1 MKYFKR
7 ERERR
12 RSAME
17 VKERIARDS
26 VKKRLKAYKND
37 LDYIDIKKDK
47 IRNLRSSIDGIKAS
61 MSSTEVVQGGSTSQE
76 DKIIKVLDKI
86 SNIEKEIQEINEE
99 NSDIRYALNSIKEP
113 SHKSIVYHVW
123 INNDMSMEQMGRKLH
138 LSTTAIWK
146 RSDKTLKYINKILN
160 QYNM

>member
-1 MKYFKR
+1 MYFSK
-7 ERERR
+7 ERQRR
-12 RSAME
+12 RKVHE

-26 VKKRLKAYKND
+26 AKKRLKAYKED

-47 IRNLRSSIDGIKAS
+47 IRSLRSSIDGIKAS
-61 MSSTEVVQGGSTSQE
+61 MSSTEAVQGGSTSQE

-86 SNIEKEIQEINEE
+86 SNIEKEIKEIERE
-99 NSDIRYALNSIKEP
+99 NSDIRYALNKIDEP
-113 SHKSIVYHVW
+113 SQRDIIRRVW

-146 RSDKTLKYINKILN
+146 RSDKALKLINKTLN

>member
-1 MKYFKR
+1 
-7 ERERR
+7 
-12 RSAME
+12 
-17 VKERIARDS
+17 
-26 VKKRLKAYKND
+26 
-37 LDYIDIKKDK
+37 
-47 IRNLRSSIDGIKAS
+47 